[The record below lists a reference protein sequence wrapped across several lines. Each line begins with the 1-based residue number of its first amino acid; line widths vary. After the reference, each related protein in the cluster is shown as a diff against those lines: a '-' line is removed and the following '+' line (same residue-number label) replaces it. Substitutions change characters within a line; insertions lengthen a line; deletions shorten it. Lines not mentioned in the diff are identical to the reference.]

1 MKSKIKTAPLDKTK
15 TIRLITCDSIVDA
28 YFIKNRL
35 NNEGIECF
43 LTNQNFTSLLP
54 NFYNL
59 FGSGVQVFV
68 MESDYEKSKE
78 LVKDKLEP
86 EHVEKVC
93 PFCGSKDIRVGFGKH
108 KILKI
113 FNILLAILIAIPIG
127 NVRVRYY
134 CKTCKEEIK

>member
-1 MKSKIKTAPLDKTK
+1 MSSTDKTK
-15 TIRLITCDSIVDA
+15 TIRLITCDTITDA
-28 YFIKNRL
+28 SFVKNRL
-35 NNEGIECF
+35 NNEGIDCF

-86 EHVEKVC
+86 ELVDKVC
-93 PFCGSKDIRVGFGKH
+93 PYCGLTDIKMGLGKH
-108 KILKI
+108 RILKL
-113 FNILLAILIAIPIG
+113 FNILLAIIIAIPIG
-127 NVRVRYY
+127 NLRVRYY

>member
-1 MKSKIKTAPLDKTK
+1 MTAIDQTK
-15 TIRLITCDSIVDA
+15 TTRLITCDTITEA
-28 YFIKNRL
+28 YFIKNKL

-54 NFYNL
+54 NYYNL
-59 FGSGVQVFV
+59 FGAGVQVVV
-68 MESDYEKSKE
+68 MESDYLRSRE

-86 EHVEKVC
+86 ENVEKVC
-93 PFCGSKDIRVGFGKH
+93 PYCGSTDISIGFGKH

-113 FNILLAILIAIPIG
+113 FNVLLAILIAIPIG
-127 NVRVRYY
+127 NIRVRYY

>member
-1 MKSKIKTAPLDKTK
+1 MDQTK
-15 TIRLITCDSIVDA
+15 TTRLITCDTITEA
-28 YFIKNRL
+28 YFIKNKL

-54 NFYNL
+54 NYYNL
-59 FGSGVQVFV
+59 FGAGVQVVV
-68 MESDYEKSKE
+68 MESDYLRSRE

-86 EHVEKVC
+86 ENVEKVC
-93 PFCGSKDIRVGFGKH
+93 PYCGSTDISIGFGKH

-113 FNILLAILIAIPIG
+113 FNVLLAILIAIPIG
-127 NVRVRYY
+127 NIRVRYY